1 MMKTLF
7 KLLIA
12 VVVLGGAVALIA
24 GPDRVGAVVHQ
35 AHASINQVIDQN
47 ISDPVALRSQLHKL
61 EKEYPGRISA
71 IRGDLAELQEQK
83 RQLQR
88 EQAIA
93 ARVVQLAEEDRTEL
107 ETQLATAETRVN
119 EEYAHPVAYR
129 NTTIPA
135 AHAQRIRSRV
145 EQVQHTILAY
155 SSRAQDA
162 VRDLGYLQQQE
173 DRLQGLLAQVEAEHA
188 QFRAQLL
195 QLDRQV
201 DAVARNERLI
211 GLMEK
216 RQKTIDRL
224 SRYEVGSLDH
234 LQGRLAEIRSRQ
246 EAQLE
251 ILASTESTTSYED
264 RARFEINMSAEV
276 APSEFDSSWIEEFE
290 SAAPAD
296 STF

>member
-1 MMKTLF
+1 MKTLF
-7 KLLIA
+7 KLLIVA
-12 VVVLGGAVALIA
+12 VVLGGAMALIA

-47 ISDPVALRSQLHKL
+47 ISDPIALRRQLHKL

-71 IRGDLAELQEQK
+71 IRGDIAELDEQK

-93 ARVVQLAEEDRTEL
+93 SRVVVLAEKDRADLEAQLASVDS
-107 ETQLATAETRVN
+107 QLKG
-119 EEYAHPVAYR
+119 EYAHPVSYR
-129 NTTIPA
+129 NTTVPA

-162 VRDLGYLQQQE
+162 VRDLGYLVQQE
-173 DRLQGLLAQVEAEHA
+173 GRLHGLLAQVEAEPA

-211 GLMEK
+211 QLMEK
-216 RQKTIDRL
+216 RQRTIEQL

-234 LQGRLAEIRSRQ
+234 LQGRLAEIRARQ

-251 ILASTESTTSYED
+251 VLAAADSTTSYED
-264 RARFEINMSAEV
+264 QARFEINMSAEV
-276 APSEFDSSWIEEFE
+276 EPAAFDASWIQGFE
-290 SAAPAD
+290 SAATAE

>member
-1 MMKTLF
+1 MKTLF
-7 KLLIA
+7 KLLLVA
-12 VVVLGGAVALIA
+12 VVLGGAVALIA

-35 AHASINQVIDQN
+35 AHASINEVIDQN
-47 ISDPVALRSQLHKL
+47 ISDPVALRRQLHKL

-71 IRGDLAELQEQK
+71 IRGDLAELEEQK

-88 EQAIA
+88 EHAIA
-93 ARVVQLAEEDRTEL
+93 SRVVELAEKDRHELEGQLAH
-107 ETQLATAETRVN
+107 AERRVN
-119 EEYAHPVAYR
+119 DDLARPVAYR
-129 NTTIPA
+129 NDAIPA
-135 AHAQRIRSRV
+135 AHAQRLRSRV
-145 EQVQHTILAY
+145 EQTQHTILAY

-162 VRDLGYLQQQE
+162 IRDLGYMEQQE
-173 DRLQGLLAQVEAEHA
+173 ARLQALLAQVEGEHA

-216 RQKTIDRL
+216 RQKTIEQL

-251 ILASTESTTSYED
+251 ILATADATTSYED
-264 RARFEINMSAEV
+264 RARFEINMSVEV
-276 APSEFDSSWIEEFE
+276 EPSEFDASWIEEFE
-290 SAAPAD
+290 TATAD
-296 STF
+296 SAF